1 MAESLPPELAAVL
14 DADRD
19 SADEAWRL
27 FLSRFSP
34 LILHAA
40 RSASKGYDDSMDS
53 YAYVLER
60 FREDDFRR
68 LRGYTVDPR
77 SKFTTWLVL
86 VARRL
91 CIDRRRQLYG
101 RATTRN
107 NNGMPDSE
115 REARRRLV
123 DLTASKI
130 DLSSIED
137 GLAQTAEE
145 ELRSAELKT
154 ILDSAINELSM
165 KDQLLLTFRF
175 VDGLSAKEIAALQSW
190 PSPVHVYRR
199 IDYLTAKLRQSLE
212 RRGVDD
218 PVP

>member
-14 DADRD
+14 AADRD
-19 SADEAWRL
+19 SAEEAWRV
-27 FLSRFSP
+27 FLSKFSP
-34 LILHAA
+34 LVLHAA
-40 RSASKGYDDSMDS
+40 RSASTGYDDAMDS

-60 FREDDFRR
+60 FRENDFRR

-91 CIDRRRQLYG
+91 CIDRRRQRYG
-101 RATTRN
+101 RVTGN
-107 NNGMPDSE
+107 NHNAMPDDE
-115 REARRRLV
+115 RAARRRLV
-123 DLTASKI
+123 DLTASKV

-137 GLAQTAEE
+137 GSRQNAEE
-145 ELRSAELKT
+145 ELRSEELKT
-154 ILDSAINELSM
+154 ILDTAINELSPR
-165 KDQLLLTFRF
+165 DQLLLTLRF
-175 VDGLSAKEIAALQSW
+175 VDGLSAKEIAPLQSW

-218 PVP
+218 PMP